1 MGKCVCGKELPT
13 VPTWLS
19 DVGVTFICNHCP
31 SRNVQSITKVDLTAG
46 MVNPTGDAGSQAKGA
61 KNDRRAGFPGRG
73 KKASTDSVKKS

>member
-1 MGKCVCGKELPT
+1 MVKCVCGKELPT

-46 MVNPTGDAGSQAKGA
+46 MVAATGEAGSQAKAA
-61 KNDRRAGFPGRG
+61 KSGKSAGKFESGMK
-73 KKASTDSVKKS
+73 KKAEPKAKS